1 MIILEIFV
9 VGILDCFRVVVIVVV
24 FRVGVGM
31 LLNWLRK
38 ELMVVCLVV
47 VMMMLDMVILLVCE

>member
-1 MIILEIFV
+1 MLL
-9 VGILDCFRVVVIVVV
+9 VGMFDCFRVVVMVVV
-24 FRVGVGM
+24 LRVGVGM

-47 VMMMLDMVILLVCE
+47 VMMMLDMVILLMCK